1 MIEWFEGPRSELADL
16 FALAD
21 DSAVQVER
29 YRDLGRVLVA
39 RDGSTLIGHLQL
51 IPCEHTNE
59 AEIKSLAVREDRQGS
74 GIGRSLMTRAIAAC
88 REQDRAALV
97 VATAAADTGVLRF
110 YQRLGF
116 RFLRVERD
124 VFTPEAGYPPTEV
137 GGVAAFLVIG
147 VDASVAI
154 SAMLLMRMLSIGT
167 ALVIA
172 LATIVVVRDEFR
184 ALLRERA
191 RAA

>member
-88 REQDRAALV
+88 REQDRAARV
-97 VATAAADTGVLRF
+97 VATALPNHIRNRCWCCTWGMKKPYRRSRRGYAAIRS
-110 YQRLGF
+110 
-116 RFLRVERD
+116 
-124 VFTPEAGYPPTEV
+124 PPPTRTGASTPPSSPTRTGSRSSSSRNSGSPEL
-137 GGVAAFLVIG
+137 GNSPVIR
-147 VDASVAI
+147 ASW
-154 SAMLLMRMLSIGT
+154 RG
-167 ALVIA
+167 
-172 LATIVVVRDEFR
+172 
-184 ALLRERA
+184 
-191 RAA
+191 